1 MLKQLQATR
10 NSSISLSIRSYTRK
24 IFTMAQLRK
33 YYEEIIGMS
42 LRSIDFTLPVPVPDE
57 EKKLTLILFISTF
70 LCSASEGFI
79 KPLKTFIKP
88 FEAPIR
94 SMKIKI

>member
-1 MLKQLQATR
+1 
-10 NSSISLSIRSYTRK
+10 
-24 IFTMAQLRK
+24 MAQLRK

-79 KPLKTFIKP
+79 KPFIKP